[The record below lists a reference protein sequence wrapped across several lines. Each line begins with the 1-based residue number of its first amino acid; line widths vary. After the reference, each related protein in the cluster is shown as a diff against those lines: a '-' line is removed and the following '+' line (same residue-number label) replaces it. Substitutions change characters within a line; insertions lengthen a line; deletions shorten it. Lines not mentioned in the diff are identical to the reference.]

1 MILFTFRTCSSQ
13 LAKGKRH
20 ATGGN
25 SVQPVQVIEIPNIEQ
40 YVEVGIY
47 HLCRSVCHAPKSRLG
62 RNGHTA
68 QVHQL
73 FMGKFEQESWVMIRS
88 GTHPPNQESRRKR
101 PGIYSDK

>member
-1 MILFTFRTCSSQ
+1 MPQAEIRCSQCKSSKSRTSSSTWKSAYIISAEVYVTTFR
-13 LAKGKRH
+13 
-20 ATGGN
+20 
-25 SVQPVQVIEIPNIEQ
+25 
-40 YVEVGIY
+40 
-47 HLCRSVCHAPKSRLG
+47 HAPKSRLG